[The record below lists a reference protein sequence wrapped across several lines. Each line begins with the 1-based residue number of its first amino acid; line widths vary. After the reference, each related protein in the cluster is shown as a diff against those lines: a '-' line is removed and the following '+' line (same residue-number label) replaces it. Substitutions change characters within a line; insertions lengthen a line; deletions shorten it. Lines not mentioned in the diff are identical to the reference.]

1 MAVLTQRRCGENPK
15 PLYLIWSMGVIA
27 QTCIQSC
34 VMFSTNLILIY
45 VNPSEID
52 EIIKELP
59 CNKSPGL
66 DGIIGEQFK
75 HANNQLSVLLAV
87 LVSAILVH
95 GRVPTSMLESVMVL
109 KKNEVIL
116 HLITYVIIHLVKR
129 YNKQTSYFRC
139 GRKHSIASRMVPVPG
154 SVHYR

>member
-75 HANNQLSVLLAV
+75 DVVTPYTHIS
-87 LVSAILVH
+87 
-95 GRVPTSMLESVMVL
+95 E
-109 KKNEVIL
+109 
-116 HLITYVIIHLVKR
+116 
-129 YNKQTSYFRC
+129 
-139 GRKHSIASRMVPVPG
+139 ASRYILYTIILTIDG
-154 SVHYR
+154 ICTLS